1 MATVR
6 KAESKDINQL
16 TELMYEYIVDFY
28 QRPKPPMEKVHQLF
42 YTLLNQKE
50 GAQFVV
56 EQNEELVGFATL
68 YFIFDTLFAH
78 KVAILNDL
86 YVTEEARG
94 TDIAHEL
101 FQACHHFA
109 EENNYAYM
117 SWLTANDN
125 KRAQRFYEKM
135 GGISEGWVHYSI
147 QTNKMTSSLVK

>member
-6 KAESKDINQL
+6 KAEPKDINQL

-28 QRPKPPMEKVHQLF
+28 QRPEPPMEKVHQLF
-42 YTLLNQKE
+42 YTLINQKE

-56 EQNEELVGFATL
+56 EQNEKLVGFATL
-68 YFIFDTLFAH
+68 YFTYDTLFAQ

-94 TDIAHEL
+94 TAVANEL
-101 FQACHHFA
+101 FQACNNFA
-109 EENNYAYM
+109 KENDYAYM

-135 GGISEGWVHYSI
+135 GAISEGWIHYSI
-147 QTNKMTSSLVK
+147 QMNKMTS